1 MLVER
6 RREKSSLDKDKRSK
20 EGSKNE
26 KSKFSALG
34 HVWICL
40 APAPWNTHRP
50 TDIDQQIETRS
61 CLIR

>member
-6 RREKSSLDKDKRSK
+6 RREESALDKDKRSN

-26 KSKFSALG
+26 KSKFFALG

-40 APAPWNTHRP
+40 APAP
-50 TDIDQQIETRS
+50 
-61 CLIR
+61 